1 MPKKKACISRVSKA
15 ALAVTINSDN
25 NVVNAGMQ
33 QLCDSAKALL
43 DTENP
48 TKRQRKQ
55 LLDTAQTLLSLQGDV
70 QQKVPSLVPSNCT
83 QYAVGRLT
91 SVANRQAVTP
101 HCLAPRPNMRQ
112 RYFSVCNH
120 DIPLPLNRS
129 QYSAME
135 VCTILKETQLHID
148 TLTSRGN
155 KDISI
160 NKVIDAIINYKDQP
174 LVYAT
179 RSVVYR
185 VFNNFKKTGV
195 AVWPKMGRPPI
206 LDNTSF
212 LSSIKEFEVDLGRA
226 TGKKD
231 MNKILKCAK
240 ENDAKNWECQ
250 LQWLLLLQKK
260 R

>member
-1 MPKKKACISRVSKA
+1 
-15 ALAVTINSDN
+15 
-25 NVVNAGMQ
+25 
-33 QLCDSAKALL
+33 
-43 DTENP
+43 
-48 TKRQRKQ
+48 
-55 LLDTAQTLLSLQGDV
+55 
-70 QQKVPSLVPSNCT
+70 
-83 QYAVGRLT
+83 
-91 SVANRQAVTP
+91 
-101 HCLAPRPNMRQ
+101 
-112 RYFSVCNH
+112 
-120 DIPLPLNRS
+120 
-129 QYSAME
+129 ME

-212 LSSIKEFEVDLGRA
+212 YLQLRNLKLILGVLRERR
-226 TGKKD
+226 
-231 MNKILKCAK
+231 I
-240 ENDAKNWECQ
+240 
-250 LQWLLLLQKK
+250 
-260 R
+260 